1 MHQDTSRFLGR
12 PVVQMALDYGG
23 SFVVNL
29 ARRSI
34 SPRQFGTDKETGEM
48 KSVLFQKAVCFIH
61 ANAGGFADAQPD
73 NDKIVLEVLMT
84 CLNSRAY

>member
-1 MHQDTSRFLGR
+1 MAQATSRF
-12 PVVQMALDYGG
+12 VVAIVQVALDYGG

-61 ANAGGFADAQPD
+61 ANAGGFADAWPLAD
-73 NDKIVLEVLMT
+73 GKIVR
-84 CLNSRAY
+84 C